1 MKLIYTRRAAN
12 ELAAI
17 LDYIAERSPQGA
29 RHVQFRIQEMIGLL
43 LAYPHAGVRTSN
55 ARLRRLVAYPYP
67 YLIFYEA
74 TEDAI
79 IVHGVRHSARKS

>member
-1 MKLIYTRRAAN
+1 
-12 ELAAI
+12 
-17 LDYIAERSPQGA
+17 
-29 RHVQFRIQEMIGLL
+29 MISLL

-55 ARLRRLVAYPYP
+55 ARLRRLAAYPYP